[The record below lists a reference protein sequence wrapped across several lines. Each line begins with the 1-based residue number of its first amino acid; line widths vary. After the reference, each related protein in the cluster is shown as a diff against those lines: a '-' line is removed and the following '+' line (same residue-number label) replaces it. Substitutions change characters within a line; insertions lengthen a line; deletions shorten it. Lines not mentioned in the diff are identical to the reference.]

1 MKPSRRGLIIA
12 IDGPSGAGKSTVAKE
27 VARNL
32 KYLYIDTG
40 AMYRAVGL
48 KALLHTPQLDEAQK
62 IIEIARTSRIELKEN
77 DAQLR
82 VFLDGEEVTEAIRAE
97 TVSRA
102 ASVISSIPEVRRIL
116 VRAQQE
122 LGAGGAV
129 VMEGRDIGSKV
140 FPDADLKIFMDASEA
155 TRARR
160 RLEDNK
166 RRGTNFTMEEIQAE
180 IQERDQRDSQR
191 ADSPLIRTEDAI
203 YLDTSEL
210 TITEVIQQVMRL
222 AEQRQKVLELKGS

>member
-1 MKPSRRGLIIA
+1 MKWNHRGLIIA

-27 VARNL
+27 VAKTL

-48 KALLHTPQLDEAQK
+48 KALLQNPQLDDVQK
-62 IIEIARTSRIELKEN
+62 IIAIARTSRIELKEN
-77 DAQLR
+77 EGQLR
-82 VFLDGEEVTEAIRAE
+82 VFLDGEEITEAIRAE
-97 TVSRA
+97 TVSQA
-102 ASVISSIPEVRRIL
+102 ASVVSSIPEVRRIL
-116 VRAQQE
+116 VHTQQE
-122 LGAGGAV
+122 LGVGGAV

-140 FPDADLKIFMDASEA
+140 FPAADLKIFMDASEV

-166 RRGTNFTMEEIQAE
+166 RRGKIFTMEEIQAE
-180 IQERDQRDSQR
+180 MRERDQRDSLR
-191 ADSPLIRTEDAI
+191 ADSPLTRTKDAV

-210 TITEVIQQVMRL
+210 TVEEVIQQVLRL
-222 AEQRQKVLELKGS
+222 ADQCQKVLELRGS

>member
-1 MKPSRRGLIIA
+1 MKQNHRGLIIA

-27 VARNL
+27 VAKTL

-48 KALLHTPQLDEAQK
+48 KALLQNPQLDDVQK
-62 IIEIARTSRIELKEN
+62 IIAIARTSRIELKEN
-77 DAQLR
+77 DGQLR

-97 TVSRA
+97 TVSQA
-102 ASVISSIPEVRRIL
+102 ASVVSSIPEVRRIL

-122 LGAGGAV
+122 LGIGGAV

-140 FPDADLKIFMDASEA
+140 FPGADLKIYMDASEV

-160 RLEDNK
+160 RLEDNR
-166 RRGTNFTMEEIQAE
+166 RRGKIFTQEEIQAE

-191 ADSPLIRTEDAI
+191 ADSPLTRTKDAV

-210 TITEVIQQVMRL
+210 TVEEVIQQVLRL
-222 AEQRQKVLELKGS
+222 ANDRHKALELGGS